1 MDNNSFAV
9 GYALGWKRGSDSGS
23 GPTPPTPTPVYGDS
37 VLEEILE
44 NSFIIGTVCTYGEFR
59 VELRLWQ
66 SNGMYTGG
74 FNTYYRHFVIA
85 NNQYYPNLD
94 NPGMHTPLFVSGG
107 GIAVFIVF
115 KNSTPIYANT
125 ACGAVTSGIT
135 VIGSGAV
142 YINTTNHPATPP
154 YHNKIVNYL
163 SMYWDGTYDITKAS
177 VEIVEP
183 IHNFELLTSGSGTSA
198 YWTGDI
204 RVAARIK
211 WTSTRHDISYRGDDI
226 GWEETTNVY
235 TLDSGREMNWV
246 WDTSYTHN
254 RSSVYILPLSN
265 SMYGTTYFAD
275 NLSSTDI
282 RNLLS
287 EFTYAVTS
295 SFNSNAQPAIWVD
308 SM

>member
-1 MDNNSFAV
+1 MSEFEEGLAI
-9 GYALGWKRGSDSGS
+9 GMLLGDSAGS

-74 FNTYYRHFVIA
+74 FYTSYRHFTIA

-94 NPGMHTPLFVSGG
+94 NPGMHAPTYTTGG

-125 ACGAVTSGIT
+125 ACAAVASGLTIIESGVRYTS
-135 VIGSGAV
+135 
-142 YINTTNHPATPP
+142 TTNHPATPP

-183 IHNFELLTSGSGTSA
+183 VQLHELVTSGGGATA
-198 YWTGDI
+198 YWTGNI
-204 RVAARIK
+204 RVSARIK
-211 WTSTRHDISYRGDDI
+211 WTSTRHDISYRGDEI
-226 GWEETTNVY
+226 GWEETSNVY
-235 TLDSGREMNWV
+235 TLDSGRNMNWV
-246 WDTSYTHN
+246 YDTSYSHN
-254 RSSVYILPLSN
+254 NTSAYILPLSN
-265 SMYGTTYFAD
+265 SMYGSTYFAD

-287 EFTYAVTS
+287 EFIYAVNS
-295 SFNSNAQPAIWVD
+295 SFNSSAQPVIWVD
-308 SM
+308 SI

>member
-1 MDNNSFAV
+1 MSEFEEGLAI
-9 GYALGWKRGSDSGS
+9 GMLLGDSAGS

-66 SNGMYTGG
+66 SSGMYTGG
-74 FNTYYRHFVIA
+74 FYTSYRHFVISNA
-85 NNQYYPNLD
+85 NLD
-94 NPGMHTPLFVSGG
+94 NPGMHTPTYITGG

-125 ACGAVTSGIT
+125 SVSAVSSSVA
-135 VIGSGAV
+135 VIGSGV
-142 YINTTNHPATPP
+142 TYGNTTNITP

-163 SMYWDGTYDITKAS
+163 RTYWDGSYDITKAS

-183 IHNFELLTSGSGTSA
+183 IHNFQLMTSGSGTSA
-198 YWTGDI
+198 YWTGNI

-211 WTSTRHDISYRGDDI
+211 WTSTRHDISYRGDEI

-246 WDTSYTHN
+246 YDTSYSHN
-254 RSSVYILPLSN
+254 NSSAYILPLSN
-265 SMYGTTYFAD
+265 SMYGSTYFAD
-275 NLSSTDI
+275 NLSSTDV
-282 RNLLS
+282 RNLIS
-287 EFTYAVTS
+287 EFIYAVTS

-308 SM
+308 NM

>member
-1 MDNNSFAV
+1 MSEFEEGLAI
-9 GYALGWKRGSDSGS
+9 GMLLGDSNGG

-74 FNTYYRHFVIA
+74 FNTSYRHFVISNA
-85 NNQYYPNLD
+85 NLD
-94 NPGMHTPLFVSGG
+94 NPGLHTPTYTSGG

-135 VIGSGAV
+135 VIGSGV
-142 YINTTNHPATPP
+142 TYGNTTNVTP

-163 SMYWDGTYDITKAS
+163 RMYWDGTYDITKAS

-183 IHNFELLTSGSGTSA
+183 IHNFELVTTGSGTSA
-198 YWTGDI
+198 YWTGNI

-226 GWEETTNVY
+226 GWEETSNVY

-246 WDTSYTHN
+246 YDTSYSHN
-254 RSSVYILPLSN
+254 NSSAYILPLSN
-265 SMYGTTYFAD
+265 SMYGSTYFAD

-282 RNLLS
+282 RNLIS
-287 EFTYAVTS
+287 EFVYAVTS

>member
-1 MDNNSFAV
+1 MSEFEEGLAI
-9 GYALGWKRGSDSGS
+9 GMLLGDSAGS

-44 NSFIIGTVCTYGEFR
+44 NSFVIGTVCTYGEFR

-74 FNTYYRHFVIA
+74 FNTSYRHFVIA

-94 NPGMHTPLFVSGG
+94 NPGMHTPLSVSGG

-125 ACGAVTSGIT
+125 AGGAVTSGT

-142 YINTTNHPATPP
+142 YRNTTNYPATPP

-163 SMYWDGTYDITKAS
+163 SMFWDGSYDITKAS

-183 IHNFELLTSGSGTSA
+183 IHNFELLTNSSGTSA

-211 WTSTRHDISYRGDDI
+211 WTSTRHDISYRGDEI
-226 GWEETTNVY
+226 GWEETTNTY
-235 TLDSGREMNWV
+235 TLDSGRDMNWV
-246 WDTSYTHN
+246 YDSSYTH
-254 RSSVYILPLSN
+254 RSSVYILPASN
-265 SMYGTTYFAD
+265 SMYGSTYFAD

-308 SM
+308 NM

>member
-1 MDNNSFAV
+1 MSEFEEGLAI
-9 GYALGWKRGSDSGS
+9 GMLLGDSAGS

-37 VLEEILE
+37 VLEEILQ

-74 FNTYYRHFVIA
+74 FFTSYKQFTVS
-85 NNQYYPNLD
+85 NNKYYPNLD
-94 NPGMHTPLFVSGG
+94 NPGFHTPIYTTGG

-125 ACGAVTSGIT
+125 ACSAVTSSIT
-135 VIGSGAV
+135 VIGSGAS
-142 YINTTNHPATPP
+142 YRITSNYPSTPP

-163 SMYWDGTYDITKAS
+163 GVYWDGTYDITKAS
-177 VEIVEP
+177 IEIVEP
-183 IHNFELLTSGSGTSA
+183 IHNFELMTTNSGGANS
-198 YWTGDI
+198 YWTGNI

-226 GWEETTNVY
+226 GWEETSNVY

-246 WDTSYTHN
+246 YDTSYSHN
-254 RSSVYILPLSN
+254 RSSVYMLPLSN

-287 EFTYAVTS
+287 EFVYAITS
-295 SFNSNAQPAIWVD
+295 SFNSSAQPTIWVD